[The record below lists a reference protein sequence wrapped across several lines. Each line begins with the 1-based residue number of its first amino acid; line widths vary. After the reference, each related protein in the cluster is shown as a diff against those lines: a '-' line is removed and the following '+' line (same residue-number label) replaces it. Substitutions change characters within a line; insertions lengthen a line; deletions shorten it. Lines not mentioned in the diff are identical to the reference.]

1 MDMRK
6 EISIILFS
14 NDLLDLSYHIGLCF
28 HLGVMVEFACI
39 H

>member
-14 NDLLDLSYHIGLCF
+14 NDLLDLSCHRLVL